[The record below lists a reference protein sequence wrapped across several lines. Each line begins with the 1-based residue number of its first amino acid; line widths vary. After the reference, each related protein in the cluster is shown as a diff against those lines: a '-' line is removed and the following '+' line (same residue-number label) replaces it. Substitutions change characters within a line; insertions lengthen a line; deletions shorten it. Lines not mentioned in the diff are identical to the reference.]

1 VHEGRAAGQQKAQ
14 SVTLH
19 GLHSTH
25 QRVQEAIMQHL
36 LVDDGAG
43 LLAGEFLYPISA
55 ESLQLLD
62 HTM

>member
-1 VHEGRAAGQQKAQ
+1 VQEDRVAVQQKAQ
-14 SVTLH
+14 SVLH